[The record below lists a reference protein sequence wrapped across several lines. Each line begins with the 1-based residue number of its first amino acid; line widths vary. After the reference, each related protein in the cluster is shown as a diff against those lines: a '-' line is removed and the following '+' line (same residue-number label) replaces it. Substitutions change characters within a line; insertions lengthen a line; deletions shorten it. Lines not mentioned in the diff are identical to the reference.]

1 MQGMGLDALTGS
13 GKPPGDPH
21 GANGTSEKT
30 ANGGPKE
37 GQANSRSKKG
47 QQKKI
52 PGVDEVG
59 KATGIDISDPKKA
72 ADVGKVLGKTQD
84 VGKAKEM
91 IGGAAGGVK
100 GSVPGG
106 LL

>member
-1 MQGMGLDALTGS
+1 MQGMGLDAITGS

-21 GANGTSEKT
+21 AVNGAAEKQENDS
-30 ANGGPKE
+30 ADK
-37 GQANSRSKKG
+37 GQANGAPKKTA
-47 QQKKI
+47 QKKL
-52 PGVDEVG
+52 PGVDEVS

-84 VGKAKEM
+84 VGKAKEL
-91 IGGAAGGVK
+91 IGGAGGGVK
-100 GSVPGG
+100 GAVPGG

>member
-1 MQGMGLDALTGS
+1 MSLDALTGS

-21 GANGTSEKT
+21 AADGTPEKAT
-30 ANGGPKE
+30 NGGAKD
-37 GQANSRSKKG
+37 GHGAKKAPPR
-47 QQKKI
+47 KL
-52 PGVDEVG
+52 PGVEEVG

>member
-1 MQGMGLDALTGS
+1 MGLDALTGS

-21 GANGTSEKT
+21 AANGTSEKSE
-30 ANGGPKE
+30 NGGPKE
-37 GQANSRSKKG
+37 GHGAKKTP
-47 QQKKI
+47 QRKI

-91 IGGAAGGVK
+91 IDGAAGGAK
-100 GSVPGG
+100 GVVPGG
-106 LL
+106 VL